1 MLSEFIPYLL
11 IGLAVGYLVTLG
23 VTGGPTSLDR
33 KKEDLEFAKLKIK
46 MFSKNNKNL
55 RSH

>member
-33 KKEDLEFAKLKIK
+33 KKEDLEFQKLKIK
-46 MFSKNNKNL
+46 MFSKNNKI
-55 RSH
+55 